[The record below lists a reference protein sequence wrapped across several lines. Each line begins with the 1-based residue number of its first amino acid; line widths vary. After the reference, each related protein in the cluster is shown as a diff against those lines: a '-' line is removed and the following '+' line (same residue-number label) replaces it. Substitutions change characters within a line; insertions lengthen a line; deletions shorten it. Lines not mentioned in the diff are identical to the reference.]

1 MYTVVLCMRWGT
13 VMLKDEE
20 FASDLIYSGHIPY
33 TI

>member
-1 MYTVVLCMRWGT
+1 
-13 VMLKDEE
+13 MLKDEE